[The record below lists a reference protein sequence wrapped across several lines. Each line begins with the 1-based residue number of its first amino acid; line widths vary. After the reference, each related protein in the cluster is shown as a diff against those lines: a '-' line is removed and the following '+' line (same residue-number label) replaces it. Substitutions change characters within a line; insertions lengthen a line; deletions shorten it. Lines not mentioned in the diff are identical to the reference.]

1 MVLGVET
8 SAWAIPAVAVA
19 GEPDTFAVSNLV
31 DDTSIP
37 PEFYGL
43 TSYAPAQ
50 ASVVPRVSRREAV
63 QIPAVKRSRDLIAGS
78 LGTLPIVTVRPDL
91 TVVRDSW
98 LLQPERDVP
107 RSVTMT
113 RTVEDLLF
121 EGIAWWK
128 VTRFDWAGYPAQ
140 VVRLDPRTVDV
151 DQAGRVHVTSDGR
164 RGIAD
169 EWPTDSELIRF
180 DSPNDA
186 LLTAGARAIRQ
197 YLLLAQA
204 AQRHADG
211 VPPVDYFTPADGIDP
226 GDAEEIRAILDAW
239 VAARKI
245 GATGY
250 VPAALKYNSNGW
262 DPDKLQLAE
271 QIQHAVLEIARV
283 AGVDPEELGVST
295 TSRTYANQF
304 DRRKAFLDFTLGGY
318 RAALEDRLSM
328 GDVTPRGTVVRFDL
342 DGFLRTDALARYQ
355 AAEVGLRVG
364 AITKPEIRE
373 AEGRPALDPAD
384 EPPAPTPPPA
394 MPAAPQEATA

>member
-1 MVLGVET
+1 MVPLVT
-8 SAWAIPAVAVA
+8 VDLWAVPAVAL
-19 GEPDTFAVSNLV
+19 EPDTFTSLV
-31 DDTSIP
+31 DEQAVP
-37 PEFYGL
+37 PEVFGL
-43 TSYAPAQ
+43 PAYAAPT
-50 ASVVPRVSRREAV
+50 SVVARVSRREAV

-78 LGTLPIVTVRPDL
+78 LGTLPLVTVRPDL
-91 TVVRDSW
+91 TVDRSSW
-98 LLQPERDVP
+98 LTQPERDVP

-128 VTRFDWAGYPAQ
+128 VTRFDWSGFPAQ
-140 VVRLDPRTVDV
+140 VVRLDPRSVDV
-151 DQAGRVHVTSDGR
+151 EPTGRVHVTGDGH

-169 EWPTDSELIRF
+169 GYASDAELIRF
-180 DSPNDA
+180 DSPNDP
-186 LLTAGARAIRQ
+186 LLHAGARAIRQ

-226 GDAEEIRAILDAW
+226 GTDTEIRAILDAW
-239 VAARKI
+239 YAARKA

-250 VPAALKYNSNGW
+250 VPAALKYNANGW

-271 QIQHAVLEIARV
+271 QLQHAVLEIARV

-342 DGFLRTDALARYQ
+342 DGFLRTDALTRYQ
-355 AAEVGLRVG
+355 AYAAGKAVG
-364 AITKPEIRE
+364 ALTGPEIRE
-373 AEGRPALDPAD
+373 AEGKPPIP
-384 EPPAPTPPPA
+384 EPDQPTPLPAPEPTQE
-394 MPAAPQEATA
+394 PAA